1 MKSFQQTQLAFSK
14 HLRAPEQYPAPLD
27 IEDRRMGIYRDLIY
41 NNIESFI
48 AGAFPVLRSLMADDH
63 WHSMVRDFIA
73 KHHCQTPYF
82 LEISQEF
89 LQYVMQERGSV
100 KGDPVFMLE
109 LAHYEWVEL
118 ALDIADLVIPLEQI
132 YPERPLALI
141 PRVSPLIFAL
151 TYKYPVHKISPMYL
165 PIQQEVTHL
174 LVYRN
179 RADEVKFMSVNA
191 MTLRLVFLLQQNEND
206 SLLTVL
212 EKIAQELNHPD
223 ASQLIS
229 DGLVLVKQL
238 YQASILSHFD

>member
-14 HLRAPEQYPAPLD
+14 HLRAPEQYPAPMD

-100 KGDPVFMLE
+100 EGDPVFMLE

-118 ALDIADLVIPLEQI
+118 ALDIAEANIPMPSPI
-132 YPERPLALI
+132 PENIVASRPQ
-141 PRVSPLIFAL
+141 VSPLVVCL
-151 TYKYPVHKISPMYL
+151 EYQYPVHKISPSYQPL
-165 PIQQEVTHL
+165 APEPTQLI
-174 LVYRN
+174 VYRN
-179 RADEVKFMSVNA
+179 REDEVKFMAANA
-191 MTLRLVFLLQQNEND
+191 ITLRLLFLLQDPNCHNLEAA
-206 SLLTVL
+206 LTQ
-212 EKIAQELNHPD
+212 ISQELMHANPQ
-223 ASQLIS
+223 QLVN
-229 DGLVLVKQL
+229 DGVGLMQELVQL
-238 YQASILSHFD
+238 SIISHFA

>member
-14 HLRAPEQYPAPLD
+14 HLRAPEQYPAPMD

-73 KHHCQTPYF
+73 KHYCQTPYF

-100 KGDPVFMLE
+100 AGDPVFMLE

-118 ALDIADLVIPLEQI
+118 ALDIAEANIPMPSPI
-132 YPERPLALI
+132 PENIVASRPQ
-141 PRVSPLIFAL
+141 VSPLVVCL
-151 TYKYPVHKISPMYL
+151 EYQYPVHKIAPSYQPL
-165 PIQQEVTHL
+165 APEPTQLI
-174 LVYRN
+174 VYRN
-179 RADEVKFMSVNA
+179 REDEVKFMAANA
-191 MTLRLVFLLQQNEND
+191 ITLRLLFLLQDPHCHNLEAA
-206 SLLTVL
+206 LTQ
-212 EKIAQELNHPD
+212 ISQELMHANPQ
-223 ASQLIS
+223 QLVN
-229 DGLVLVKQL
+229 DGVVLMKELVQL
-238 YQASILSHFD
+238 SIISHFA

>member
-63 WHSMVRDFIA
+63 WHAMVRDFIA

-100 KGDPVFMLE
+100 EGDPVFMLE

-118 ALDIADLVIPLEQI
+118 ALDIADLVIPLEQL
-132 YPERPLALI
+132 YPVHPLALI

-151 TYKYPVHKISPMYL
+151 TYQYPVHKISPSYQ
-165 PIQQEVTHL
+165 PKQQEVTHL

-212 EKIAQELNHPD
+212 EKISQELNHPD

-238 YQASILSHFD
+238 HQASILSHFD